1 MFCCR
6 CLLVILI
13 VYCYAL
19 VLCLTLS
26 VGTTSAVETK
36 ETSSLSSP
44 ESDNLLSNKSEQKD
58 ESVPQEIVHAA
69 KRLIRAFL
77 SAKDFSVVLPRDKEE
92 EEEAYGD
99 DADMVTDD
107 LIKIL
112 GLSFDGDKIESMI
125 QDVRNELKSARLP
138 NSSSASASMEA
149 HGECSATPSTINDG
163 DDDASKTRMSGDRH
177 AAALLDTVRDT
188 DCLEREFDVQN
199 KDVFDVEDA
208 IGVLKKCRILV
219 LRNLFSKETTE
230 RVFPHYIQF
239 ISDVYSE
246 KISDQGTTNFGGEHF
261 ILKED
266 KSRLNFMAT
275 EDLLDNSTGLLDNEI
290 LIEILSDPTL
300 LGDDMIVNH
309 VGTVDAH
316 PGGKAQYWHTDG
328 DYVPNDDVES
338 NGFLGV
344 GGHDLRPYA
353 INMFTPLLPKEGM
366 DLEHGPT
373 EFCLGTS
380 HLRGHDMEEDFP
392 VNDPRLLKADN
403 GIVEHLQEFEW
414 HVNQFLEPPPEVA
427 CPGHLHRI
435 PLLKEGDAVVF
446 DYMLT
451 HRGGA
456 NRSENTNRAMIFAT
470 YSKKWFRDTNF
481 DSFGYPP
488 ETSLEDLTRLTRF
501 ALVKE
506 TGE

>member
-1 MFCCR
+1 M
-6 CLLVILI
+6 I
-13 VYCYAL
+13 VYCYVL
-19 VLCLTLS
+19 VLTLL
-26 VGTTSAVETK
+26 VGTTSAVETQ
-36 ETSSLSSP
+36 ETSSLPSLSSP
-44 ESDNLLSNKSEQKD
+44 GLDSLLSNKLGE
-58 ESVPQEIVHAA
+58 EGENVPQEIVHAA
-69 KRLIRAFL
+69 KRLIRASL
-77 SAKDFSVVLPRDKEE
+77 STKDFSVVLPRDTE

-112 GLSFDGDKIESMI
+112 GLSFDGGEIESMI
-125 QDVRNELKSARLP
+125 QDVRNELKSATLP
-138 NSSSASASMEA
+138 NSAASTSKEA
-149 HGECSATPSTINDG
+149 HDECSATPSTAND
-163 DDDASKTRMSGDRH
+163 DPQTRMTGDRH

-199 KDVFDVEDA
+199 EDVFDVADA

-230 RVFPHYIQF
+230 RVFPHYIKF
-239 ISDVYSE
+239 MSDVTSG
-246 KISDQGTTNFGGEHF
+246 KISAEGTTNFGGDHF
-261 ILKED
+261 ILSEGE
-266 KSRLNFMAT
+266 SRLNFMAT
-275 EDLLDNSTGLLDNEI
+275 KDLLDNSTGLLDNEI
-290 LIEILSDPTL
+290 LIEILSDPAL
-300 LGDDMIVNH
+300 LGEEVIVNH
-309 VGTVDAH
+309 VGTVDAG
-316 PGGKAQYWHTDG
+316 PDGKAQYWHTDG

-338 NGFLGV
+338 RGFLGV
-344 GGHDLRPYA
+344 GGHDLPPFA
-353 INMFTPLLPKEGM
+353 INMFTPLLPREGM
-366 DLEHGPT
+366 GPEHGPT

-380 HLRGHDMEEDFP
+380 HLKGHDMKEDFP
-392 VNDPRLLKADN
+392 VDDPRLLKADN

-414 HVNQFLEPPPEVA
+414 HVDQLLDPPP

-435 PLLKEGDAVVF
+435 PLLKEGDAVIF

-470 YSKKWFRDTNF
+470 YSKTWFRDINF
-481 DSFGYPP
+481 DWYKDAPGIN
-488 ETSLEDLTRLTRF
+488 LEHLTRLTRF